1 MARRTRIAQE
11 DSLRQREI
19 RRHQD
24 LLKRCVSSEKQFNL
38 IRRVLLAGLASG
50 QTTEEGQSQHE
61 KLELMEKAIRD
72 NLEVKQDLEVIIA
85 TLQGEAQTQCWI
97 NNIFD
102 EIYIDWFNYCFIFT

>member
-1 MARRTRIAQE
+1 M
-11 DSLRQREI
+11 
-19 RRHQD
+19 
-24 LLKRCVSSEKQFNL
+24 LKRCVSSEKQFNL

-85 TLQGEAQTQCWI
+85 TLQGEAQTQC
-97 NNIFD
+97 
-102 EIYIDWFNYCFIFT
+102 